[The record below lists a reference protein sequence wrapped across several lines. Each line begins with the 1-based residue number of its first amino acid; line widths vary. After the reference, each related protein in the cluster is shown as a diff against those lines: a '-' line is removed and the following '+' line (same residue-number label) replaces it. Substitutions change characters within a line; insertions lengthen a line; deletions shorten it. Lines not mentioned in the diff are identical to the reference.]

1 MAFITIFAYYL
12 QCSNHKTCNTQ
23 ATMTLQE
30 IENTHRQAA
39 RYIDEARVKEAF
51 GQIHLL
57 ALELGRSDINDDLER
72 LRISYDFM
80 LKYLSDGVMDPQRD
94 EILTGIRQSLYT
106 MNDQCLMGLKES
118 ISPEVFY
125 ARRRDLGS
133 LSIVSIVEE
142 YRSALKEL
150 SLVQSV
156 PADQSNSHAIL
167 SCLHQAEALETRLF
181 NRVWSTFPLTADD
194 AGSLKLCLTGDIL
207 PVHTRC
213 LLVAALLL
221 GLMTFYDEN
230 KLLILLEAYSI
241 SDEPQVEL
249 RALTCAM
256 LAMQAHRKRISSSKA
271 IQTRLAAM
279 LDTPNFDHDVWSI
292 QMQLARSR
300 NTENVK
306 NRVRNDLIPNIMKMR
321 PDILEKLKD
330 KDSQIVDLSDMEA
343 NPDWQEWLDE
353 SGITKRIEEFN
364 AMQVE
369 GSDVFI
375 ATFSHLKTFPFFKTL
390 SNWFLPF
397 YPAHSVILENLGAGK
412 LNLAEIVEHAP
423 YLCNSDKY
431 SFCLSLGALPESQ
444 RSMMSVQLE
453 EQNAALTEAQQGEI
467 PDERK
472 RRVSIVNAFVQ
483 DLYRFFKLFSRRREF
498 IPVMD
503 DPGLDMIDCLPLAQ
517 VTRDA
522 HVVELLGAFYFKNG
536 FYDDAV
542 KCFTR
547 LEAMDDATDDHIYQ
561 KIGFAYQ
568 NAGKTEQALNYYKR
582 FELLHEDDVWNMRH
596 LAACYRQLGDYDKA
610 LDYYRRV
617 EALTPDNVSLA
628 LTIGHV
634 LLEQNRTSE
643 ALQQYFKADLIP
655 GAKHRAW
662 RPIAWCSFLLS
673 DYDRAMD
680 YYDRISS
687 DDTPSPQDLLNQGHV
702 LLCQGMTREAIDTYR
717 QALHKMDN
725 NTSKF
730 REAFKSDAM
739 ELRLHG
745 ISGVDLSL
753 VPDAVC
759 STIRD

>member
-1 MAFITIFAYYL
+1 MTI
-12 QCSNHKTCNTQ
+12 
-23 ATMTLQE
+23 QE
-30 IENTHRQAA
+30 IENIHRQAA
-39 RYIDEARVKEAF
+39 RYIDEARVQEAF
-51 GQIHLL
+51 GQISML
-57 ALELGRSDINDDLER
+57 AKELGRSDINDDLER

-80 LKYLSDGVMDPQRD
+80 LRYLADGVMDPQRD
-94 EILTGIRQSLYT
+94 EILTNIRQSLYT
-106 MNDQCLMGLKES
+106 MNDQCHMGLKEP
-118 ISPEVFY
+118 ISPEVFF
-125 ARRRDLGS
+125 ARRRELGS
-133 LSIVSIVEE
+133 VSIVAIVEE

-156 PADQSNSHAIL
+156 PPEQSDSRAIL

-181 NRVWSTFPLTADD
+181 NRVWSSFPLSTDD

-221 GLMTFYDEN
+221 GLMTYYDES
-230 KLLILLEAYSI
+230 KLLILLEVYSI
-241 SDEPQVEL
+241 SDDPQVEL

-256 LAMQAHRKRISSSKA
+256 LAMLAHRKRIPSSKA

-279 LDTPNFDHDVWSI
+279 LDTPDFDHDVWSI

-306 NRVRNDLIPNIMKMR
+306 NRVREDLIPNIMKMR

-330 KDSQIVDLSDMEA
+330 KDSQVIDLSDMEA
-343 NPDWQEWLDE
+343 NPDWQQWLDE

-364 AMQVE
+364 AMQIE

-397 YPAHSVILENLGAGK
+397 YPAHSVILESLGAGK
-412 LNLAEIVEHAP
+412 LSLAEVVEHAP

-444 RSMMSVQLE
+444 RSMMSMQLE

-467 PDERK
+467 PDDRK
-472 RRVSIVNAFVQ
+472 RRVSIVNSFVQ

-503 DPGLDMIDCLPLAQ
+503 DPGLDMIDCLPLSQ

-522 HVVELLGAFYFKNG
+522 HVIELLGAFYFKNG

-568 NAGKTEQALNYYKR
+568 NAGNTEKALTYYKR
-582 FELLHEDDVWNMRH
+582 YELLHEDDAWNMRH
-596 LAACYRQLGDYDKA
+596 LAACYRLLGDNEKA
-610 LDYYRRV
+610 LEYYRRV
-617 EALTPDNVSLA
+617 EAMSPDNVSLA

-643 ALQQYFKADLIP
+643 ALQQYFKADLMP

-673 DYDRAMD
+673 DYDRAID
-680 YYDRISS
+680 YYNRISL
-687 DDTPSPQDLLNQGHV
+687 DDTPSAQDLLNHGHV
-702 LLCQGMTREAIDTYR
+702 LLCQGQTAEAIDTYR

-725 NTSKF
+725 DTAKF

-745 ISGVDLSL
+745 ISAVDQSL
-753 VPDAVC
+753 IPDVVC
-759 STIRD
+759 SAVNNQR